1 MKIGILLPYK
11 ENFSPEYPGAVS
23 LFVNETSLKSR
34 FKNNIV
40 VFGSTNFKKK
50 FKLSYENINL
60 FPNPLKSQTKSYVK
74 KFIQI
79 QKKFNFSI
87 IEIHNRPSYID
98 LLKKDL
104 NEKVLALYFHNDPL
118 SMDGSKTIKD
128 RKNLLK
134 SCYKIIFN
142 SNWSKKRFLE
152 GLENKFVNS
161 EKLVVFFQSAKK
173 NNVKILKE
181 KKKWITFVGKLN
193 SAKGL
198 IFAKSIKKY

>member
-50 FKLSYENINL
+50 FKLRYKNINL

-87 IEIHNRPSYID
+87 IEIHNRPSSYID

-134 SCYKIIFN
+134 VATKLYLIVIGQ
-142 SNWSKKRFLE
+142 KKGFLE

-173 NNVKILKE
+173 NNVKILK
-181 KKKWITFVGKLN
+181 KKKNG
-193 SAKGL
+193 
-198 IFAKSIKKY
+198 